1 MDTGSVLGLVAVVLT
16 GFTPSP
22 PSPCHTYIEPAPAC
36 RSLLKAPRERSIMA
50 ATSQTRSCCHYT
62 LITGRCLFMF
72 QRVAIIGMGLIGG
85 SIGLALR
92 KKRAVVEVTGYDPGR
107 GCVTVLAG

>member
-1 MDTGSVLGLVAVVLT
+1 
-16 GFTPSP
+16 
-22 PSPCHTYIEPAPAC
+22 
-36 RSLLKAPRERSIMA
+36 
-50 ATSQTRSCCHYT
+50 
-62 LITGRCLFMF
+62 MF

-107 GCVTVLAG
+107 GCVTVLAGLVLLINIMTRWRIQFVVLNSSFSQLR